1 MGGLVTSQN
10 MSLSLNLC
18 SCERSN
24 KESDYGDRVIRKPLI
39 DIDEKTEEQIIEKA
53 ATEIITIQPDAKRIH
68 TVDKMDATNSTNRL
82 EVIVNMS
89 DDDNMEKLLLKNYA
103 TPGSDNESS
112 SSEDEKEREKI
123 KQIKSE
129 QIKNKQMTQS
139 NVLRQSSETA
149 WNDSQIDSLSCEMTA
164 ELLNLKKSVSDLHEL
179 DLMTKSLSQFTQ
191 EIIVSDET
199 DEDLPESNLYR
210 DESQAKW
217 DNPLIDKQ
225 KDEMTKHLIH
235 LAKLQN
241 ESESNKKRNES
252 NET

>member
-112 SSEDEKEREKI
+112 SSVDEKEREKI

-164 ELLNLKKSVSDLHEL
+164 ELLNL
-179 DLMTKSLSQFTQ
+179 TKSLSQFTQ

-225 KDEMTKHLIH
+225 KVEVTKHLIH